1 MFEQQDIET
10 ITDDVSHETIVED
23 VPPET
28 ITKDVTHE
36 TITEDVTP
44 EVEEKPKRKPRKPR
58 EPRAEQLQNEP
69 FDLVPPPAKKRK
81 KASGNA
87 KTMASV
93 LAVLHSTIFSLV
105 GAAHLDLSADENLAL
120 ATALDNLADE
130 YEVTVDS
137 KTAAWLNLAMVAG
150 SIYGTRAFM
159 IYQLNQAVKNEQA
172 NQTA

>member
-1 MFEQQDIET
+1 MFEQDIET
-10 ITDDVSHETIVED
+10 ITED
-23 VPPET
+23 VPRET
-28 ITKDVTHE
+28 LDDVNEATLIQN
-36 TITEDVTP
+36 TS
-44 EVEEKPKRKPRKPR
+44 EEKPKRKPRKPR
-58 EPRAEQLQNEP
+58 ESRTEQLQNEP
-69 FDLVPPPAKKRK
+69 FDLVAPPAKKRK
-81 KASGNA
+81 KASGNT

-105 GAAHLDLSADENLAL
+105 GAADLDLSADENLAL

-159 IYQLNQAVKNEQA
+159 IYQLNQVAKNEQA
-172 NQTA
+172 NQTT

>member
-1 MFEQQDIET
+1 MVQ
-10 ITDDVSHETIVED
+10 
-23 VPPET
+23 PP
-28 ITKDVTHE
+28 V
-36 TITEDVTP
+36 
-44 EVEEKPKRKPRKPR
+44 
-58 EPRAEQLQNEP
+58 
-69 FDLVPPPAKKRK
+69 KKRK

-105 GAAHLDLSADENLAL
+105 GATHLDLSSDENLAL
-120 ATALDNLADE
+120 ATALDNLAEE

-159 IYQLNQAVKNEQA
+159 IYQLNQVAKNEQA
-172 NQTA
+172 NQTV